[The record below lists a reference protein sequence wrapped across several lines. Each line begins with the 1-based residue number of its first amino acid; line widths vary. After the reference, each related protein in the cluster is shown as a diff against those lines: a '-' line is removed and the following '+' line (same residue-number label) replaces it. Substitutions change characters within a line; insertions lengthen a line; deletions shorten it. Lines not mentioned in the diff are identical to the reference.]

1 VIGKGKRFEL
11 GERVGLGA
19 AAEVRRALDTE
30 RGVPVAIKRLH
41 EHLSAD
47 PISRDQFERE
57 TRLSARI
64 DSEHVVRY
72 MAHGLDEDDRPYL
85 VLEWLEGEDLARRM
99 RSGPLLPEES
109 IEIVR
114 QAALGLQAL
123 HDAGIVHRDI
133 KPGNL
138 FLVPGAGGRTLVK
151 LIDLGVAHEGV
162 MRKNEAIALGTPFY
176 MSPEQARGDASI
188 SPRSDLFSLGVL
200 LFELLTGKKPF
211 TGEGAFGVLAKIAL
225 QTTPRLRGAWEGA
238 PPALEALVRRAMARD
253 PAGRFASAREMAE
266 AIAAS
271 DSMAPGPA
279 SSEDGAPSPS
289 HAVCVLFGRLPLSND
304 VSRSRAVFHRLATEY
319 GGKAYSLLGRSV
331 VVVFEGNEAEMAM
344 RAATAGLVM
353 VRQIPGV
360 RLSIAMGVGLAP
372 GEGLAQELIERGTRT
387 LDRPRTDPG
396 EPPVRVDERTAR
408 VLETQFAIEGA
419 PGSLSLRGTR
429 SGPPSD
435 RP

>member
-19 AAEVRRALDTE
+19 TAEVRRAMDTE
-30 RGVPVAIKRLH
+30 RGVPVAVKRLH

-64 DSEHVVRY
+64 ESEHLARY
-72 MAHGLDEDDRPYL
+72 VTHGLDEDDRPYL

-99 RSGPLLPEES
+99 RAGPLSPEES
-109 IEIVR
+109 LEIVR
-114 QAALGLQAL
+114 LAALGLQAL
-123 HDAGIVHRDI
+123 HDAGIVHRDV

-138 FLVPGAGGRTLVK
+138 FLTPEEGGRTLVK

-162 MRKNEAIALGTPFY
+162 ARKNEAVALGTPFY
-176 MSPEQARGDASI
+176 MSPEQARGDAQVT
-188 SPRSDLFSLGVL
+188 PRSDLFSLGVL

-225 QTTPRLRGAWEGA
+225 QTTPHLCEAWKEA
-238 PPALEALVRRAMARD
+238 PAALDALVRRAMARD
-253 PAGRFASAREMAE
+253 PASRFASAREMAE
-266 AIAAS
+266 AIAEISLS
-271 DSMAPGPA
+271 DTNAAPA
-279 SSEDGAPSPS
+279 EDSAPQPPQT
-289 HAVCVLFGRLPLSND
+289 VCVLFGRLPLSTD

-319 GGKAYSLLGRSV
+319 GGRAHSLLGRSV
-331 VVVFEGNEAEMAM
+331 VVVFEGDAAEMAL
-344 RAATAGLVM
+344 RAAAAALVM
-353 VRQIPGV
+353 TRQIPGV
-360 RLSIAMGVGLAP
+360 RVSIASGEALAP

-396 EPPVRVDERTAR
+396 EPPVRIDESTAR

-429 SGPPSD
+429 GGSSSE
-435 RP
+435 RA